1 MCSTAAI
8 GPAIGAIGD
17 AAGVAQQNAEKRKNW
32 NHYLKVRER
41 RWMQRRTTFASKK
54 VQFEQEIDLSN
65 IAAQRAYSTVDNKLN
80 IARSQAILDN
90 QGDFLKMIQG
100 SGDVAAKAASRGVQ
114 GNSLA
119 KMLITHQS
127 QFGMT
132 QAMRTRGLT
141 MAYSQAEKEKD
152 YVRNQL
158 KARQNRAFSK
168 VAIEEVPDIAK
179 PPPTMGNP
187 GMALMLGMGQ
197 AVAAGIGGMDGK
209 TMDAGGGTENVVPVT
224 PPTTPNY
231 FMPSNPQ
238 FTGVGA
244 NTSYGNNSYGVQ
256 RFTYGR

>member
-8 GPAIGAIGD
+8 GPAIGAIGS
-17 AAGVAQQNAEKRKNW
+17 AAEVSKANAEKRKNW

-54 VQFEQEIDLSN
+54 VQFEQEVDLSN

-90 QGDFLKMIQG
+90 QADFLKMIGDQG
-100 SGDVAAKAASRGVQ
+100 KIQSSFASRGIQ

-119 KMLITHQS
+119 KMLITSQS
-127 QFGMT
+127 QFGMS

-141 MAYSQAEKEKD
+141 MAYNQAEKEKA
-152 YVRNQL
+152 YTRNQL
-158 KARQNRAFSK
+158 KARLNRSFSK
-168 VAIEEVPDIAK
+168 VALEPIQDIPK

-209 TMDAGGGTENVVPVT
+209 TMDAGGGTENIVPVT

-244 NTSYGNNSYGVQ
+244 NTSYGNSSYGVN

>member
-1 MCSTAAI
+1 
-8 GPAIGAIGD
+8 
-17 AAGVAQQNAEKRKNW
+17 
-32 NHYLKVRER
+32 
-41 RWMQRRTTFASKK
+41 
-54 VQFEQEIDLSN
+54 
-65 IAAQRAYSTVDNKLN
+65 
-80 IARSQAILDN
+80 
-90 QGDFLKMIQG
+90 MIQG

-127 QFGMT
+127 QFGMS

-197 AVAAGIGGMDGK
+197 AVAAGIGGMDTK
-209 TMDAGGGTENVVPVT
+209 TMGPGGGTENVV

-256 RFTYGR
+256 RFLRGR

>member
-224 PPTTPNY
+224 PSTTPNY

-256 RFTYGR
+256 RFLRGR